1 MFVDKEKWSKLK
13 DYFCDLYWEQ
23 DRLSQDGKYFLS
35 KLNNLINSIDRTKS
49 EKVYV
54 ITNNAIVD
62 DEIDY
67 SIYGVSI
74 DKENAK
80 KLFKQAVKN
89 VKCDSDFENLEAI
102 DVSNN
107 TKDTGL
113 EEWYYEE
120 SDNSFE
126 LYLNGEYNSNNF
138 SVRINEFD
146 IEKELD
152 RERDKDNYEL

>member
-1 MFVDKEKWSKLK
+1 ME
-13 DYFCDLYWEQ
+13 
-23 DRLSQDGKYFLS
+23 
-35 KLNNLINSIDRTKS
+35 
-49 EKVYV
+49 
-54 ITNNAIVD
+54 
-62 DEIDY
+62 
-67 SIYGVSI
+67 VS
-74 DKENAK
+74 D
-80 KLFKQAVKN
+80 
-89 VKCDSDFENLEAI
+89 
-102 DVSNN
+102 N

-152 RERDKDNYEL
+152 RGRDKDNYEL